1 MATFLNDDDIDF
13 DAYLSATDSDAK
25 VKKAAVWAEE
35 FEAELLSPPIDR
47 SVSMP
52 WSSTVDSF
60 AFRPG
65 EVSVWAGGNG
75 SGKSL
80 MTGQVMLG
88 LIKQNQKICIASF
101 EMKPKITLKRM
112 IRQFAGKSLESNHYV
127 KTPEDQKRDAYQ
139 RFFGFVGDR
148 LWLYDQQG
156 TVNSRTIE
164 AMCHH
169 CATKL
174 GIQHVVID
182 SLMKCVPGEDSY
194 NEQKNFVDSLTAIAR
209 DHDIHIHLVHH
220 IRKLT
225 SEEVRPSKSDL
236 RGSSAITDQVD
247 NVLILWRNKKKQHS
261 IERGE
266 SIDPMIPDAYLMCEK
281 QRNGEREPWFEFY
294 FHPDSQ
300 QFIDRYNG
308 MPMAFDLKGDF

>member
-1 MATFLNDDDIDF
+1 MYLNDDEIDF
-13 DAYLSATDSDAK
+13 EAYLAATENEAK
-25 VKKAAVWAEE
+25 VKKATVWKSE
-35 FEAELLSPPIDR
+35 FIDELTNPPEDR
-47 SVSMP
+47 SIPMP
-52 WSSTVDSF
+52 WTSTADSF

-65 EVSVWAGGNG
+65 EVTVWAGGNG

-101 EMKPKITLKRM
+101 EMKPKVTLKRM
-112 IRQFAGKSLESNHYV
+112 IRQFAGKSLESNHYI
-127 KTPEDQKRDAYQ
+127 KTPIDQKQDAYD
-139 RFFGFVGDR
+139 RFFGFIDNR

-156 TVNSRTIE
+156 TVNSRIIE

-174 GIQHVVID
+174 KIQHVVID
-182 SLMKCVPGEDSY
+182 SLMKCIPGEDSY
-194 NEQKNFVDSLTAIAR
+194 NEQKDFVDRLTAIAR

-220 IRKLT
+220 IRKLS
-225 SEEVRPSKSDL
+225 SEEVRPGKADL

-261 IERGE
+261 LERGE
-266 SIDPMIPDAYLMCEK
+266 QVDPMTPDAYLMCEK
-281 QRNGEREPWFEFY
+281 QRNGEKEPWFEFY
-294 FHPDSQ
+294 FHADSQ
-300 QFIDRYNG
+300 QFIDRFNG
-308 MPMAFDLKGDF
+308 MPMAFDARGDF

>member
-1 MATFLNDDDIDF
+1 MYLNDDEIDF
-13 DAYLSATDSDAK
+13 EAYLAATENEAK
-25 VKKAAVWAEE
+25 VKKATVWKSE
-35 FEAELLSPPIDR
+35 FIDELTNPPEDR
-47 SVSMP
+47 SIPMP
-52 WSSTVDSF
+52 WTSTADSF

-65 EVSVWAGGNG
+65 EVTVWAGGNG

-101 EMKPKITLKRM
+101 EMKPKVTLKRM
-112 IRQFAGKSLESNHYV
+112 IRQFAGKSMESTHYV
-127 KTPEDQKRDAYQ
+127 KTPIEQKQDAYD
-139 RFFGFVGDR
+139 RFFGFIDNR

-156 TVNSRTIE
+156 TVNSRIIE

-174 GIQHVVID
+174 KIQHVVID
-182 SLMKCVPGEDSY
+182 SLMKCIPGEDSY
-194 NEQKNFVDSLTAIAR
+194 NEQKDFVDRLTAIAR

-220 IRKLT
+220 IRKLS
-225 SEEVRPSKSDL
+225 SEEVRPGKADL

-261 IERGE
+261 LERGE
-266 SIDPMIPDAYLMCEK
+266 QVDPMIPDAYLMCEK
-281 QRNGEREPWFEFY
+281 QRNGEKEPWFEFY
-294 FHPDSQ
+294 FHADSQ

-308 MPMAFDLKGDF
+308 FPLEFDSKGDF

>member
-1 MATFLNDDDIDF
+1 MYLNDDEIDF
-13 DAYLSATDSDAK
+13 EAYLAATENEAK
-25 VKKAAVWAEE
+25 VKKATVWKTE
-35 FEAELLSPPIDR
+35 FIDELTNPPVDR
-47 SVSMP
+47 SIPMP
-52 WSSTVDSF
+52 WTSTADSF

-65 EVSVWAGGNG
+65 EVTVWAGGNG

-101 EMKPKITLKRM
+101 EMKPKVTLKRM
-112 IRQFAGKSLESNHYV
+112 IRQFAGKSLESTHYV
-127 KTPEDQKRDAYQ
+127 KTPIEQKQEAYD
-139 RFFGFVGDR
+139 RFFGFIDDR

-156 TVNSRTIE
+156 TVNSRIIE

-174 GIQHVVID
+174 KIQHVVID
-182 SLMKCVPGEDSY
+182 SLMKCIPGEDSY
-194 NEQKNFVDSLTAIAR
+194 NEQKDFVDRLTAIAR

-220 IRKLT
+220 IRKLS
-225 SEEVRPSKSDL
+225 SEEVRPGKADL

-261 IERGE
+261 LERGE
-266 SIDPMIPDAYLMCEK
+266 QVDPMTPDAYLMCEK
-281 QRNGEREPWFEFY
+281 QRNGEKEPWFEFY
-294 FHPDSQ
+294 FHGDSQ

-308 MPMAFDLKGDF
+308 MPMAFDARGDF

>member
-1 MATFLNDDDIDF
+1 MATFLSDDDIDF
-13 DAYLSATDSDAK
+13 DAYLAATDSEAK
-25 VKKAAVWAEE
+25 VKRASVWAEE
-35 FEAELLSPPIDR
+35 FEADLVSPPVDR
-47 SVSMP
+47 SVTMP
-52 WSSTVDSF
+52 WSSTADSF

-65 EVSVWAGGNG
+65 EVSVWAGSNG

-88 LIKQNQKICIASF
+88 LIRQNQKICIASF

-112 IRQFAGKSLESNHYV
+112 IRQFAGKSLESNNYI

-139 RFFGFVGDR
+139 RFFSFLGDR

-182 SLMKCVPGEDSY
+182 SLMKCVAGEDNY
-194 NEQKNFVDSLTAIAR
+194 NEQKDFVDRLTSIAR

-236 RGSSAITDQVD
+236 RGSSSITDQVD

-261 IERGE
+261 MERGE
-266 SIDPMIPDAYLMCEK
+266 QVDPMVPDAYLMCEK

-294 FHPDSQ
+294 FHSDSQ